1 MADAGATAAA
11 HNAGFADAAHLTRTY
26 RRMLGMTTHRSRPA
40 QAHEPGRVTGSQLT
54 CEILP
59 RSSLLTL
66 NNTPKLLTQ
75 IGLSRC

>member
-1 MADAGATAAA
+1 MVDAGATAAA

-54 CEILP
+54 CRDSAQEL
-59 RSSLLTL
+59 SSYL
-66 NNTPKLLTQ
+66 KQ
-75 IGLSRC
+75 HS